1 MKKYIRLFIIA
12 MAVLFIMPNVNA
24 REFKINDTI
33 FSIEGVRINLYGINF
48 ENNSLSVEEMKKYV
62 SKQPSKTYDVDI
74 SNISYHPKYK
84 KIGNSHPKD
93 AGNPDFKEGQ
103 FVDIDFNFDK
113 EFLSN
118 YLRNDIENTSDKF
131 GYLFEVVL
139 VIKPTNIP
147 DNIKTFG
154 LLESSIRADAA
165 ELVEVEGYVGART
178 LEKNKT
184 FEYVLSGGYLSDNN
198 MEYATKFINDSGSSQ
213 NEFSTLGGNENF
225 SSISFTEFLDFRDA
239 EDNNV
244 FGLTILDLEDFN
256 DFIEYESGLYGE
268 ITDSGD
274 VEEVTY
280 DAIPVPNTALDFSK
294 LIYIVG
300 YLLLIGGAYLL
311 IRFNIK
317 KRTN

>member
-1 MKKYIRLFIIA
+1 
-12 MAVLFIMPNVNA
+12 
-24 REFKINDTI
+24 
-33 FSIEGVRINLYGINF
+33 
-48 ENNSLSVEEMKKYV
+48 
-62 SKQPSKTYDVDI
+62 
-74 SNISYHPKYK
+74 
-84 KIGNSHPKD
+84 
-93 AGNPDFKEGQ
+93 
-103 FVDIDFNFDK
+103 
-113 EFLSN
+113 
-118 YLRNDIENTSDKF
+118 
-131 GYLFEVVL
+131 
-139 VIKPTNIP
+139 
-147 DNIKTFG
+147 
-154 LLESSIRADAA
+154 
-165 ELVEVEGYVGART
+165 
-178 LEKNKT
+178 
-184 FEYVLSGGYLSDNN
+184 
-198 MEYATKFINDSGSSQ
+198 MEYATKFINDSVSSQ

-256 DFIEYESGLYGE
+256 DFVEYESGLYGE

-311 IRFNIK
+311 IRFNIM